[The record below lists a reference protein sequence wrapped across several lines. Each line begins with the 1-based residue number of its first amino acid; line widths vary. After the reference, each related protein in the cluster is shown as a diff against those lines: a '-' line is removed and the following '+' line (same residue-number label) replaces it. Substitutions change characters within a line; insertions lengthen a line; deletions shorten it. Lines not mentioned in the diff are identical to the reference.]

1 MKKIFRQENV
11 YTLIWCLYY
20 MQGTL
25 YPEGNVISQGLLA
38 VFLLMSIYY
47 FIKVFKYRHVPKPV
61 IALRYLAIMFG
72 IYGLLRLGVSTTGWK
87 YVNEST
93 TYFKEYELSI
103 LPFFAFY
110 YFSREHMINTK
121 WFYNFSFIFFGTAIA
136 SFFYQEAQA
145 LLRSFRDEVTNNSGY
160 FVVSLMPLLVFFR
173 KKPLLQYIALFLVFI
188 LVMHGMKRG
197 AIMVVVLGGV
207 YFIWAS
213 FKKAR
218 GTKKFLFV
226 IMGGVAVVGAIVFVQ
241 DLLANSDYMQ
251 FRLEQTRSGDMS
263 ERENMYPAY
272 YHYFFD
278 HAGPLE
284 YLFGYGANGT
294 LKNMGDF
301 AHQDWLETMMNQGFL
316 GLSLLLFFWLSML
329 ITLWRSRLQNCPSIT
344 VIIALFVIIYLMKS
358 MFSMSINGMTLF
370 ATSSL
375 AYAIVGLDDSIVRKE
390 LANLK

>member
-1 MKKIFRQENV
+1 MKKIFRQENI

-25 YPEGNVISQGLLA
+25 YAEGSAISQGLLA
-38 VFLLMSIYY
+38 VFLLMSLYY
-47 FIKVFKYRHVPKPV
+47 FIKVFKYTNVPKPV
-61 IALRYLAIMFG
+61 LALKYLAILFG

-93 TYFKEYELSI
+93 TYFKEYEISI

-110 YFSREHMINTK
+110 YFSREHMINSK
-121 WFYNFSFIFFGTAIA
+121 WFYNFSFIFFVTAIA

-145 LLRSFRDEVTNNSGY
+145 LLHSWRQEVTNNSGY
-160 FVVSLMPLLVFFR
+160 FVVSLMPLLVFLR
-173 KKPLLQYIALFLVFI
+173 KKPLIQYIALFVVFI
-188 LVMHGMKRG
+188 LVMQGMKRG
-197 AIMVVVLGGV
+197 AILACIFGGA
-207 YFIWAS
+207 YFVWAS
-213 FKKAR
+213 YNKAK

-226 IMGGVAVVGAIVFVQ
+226 ILGGVAVVGAIVFFQ
-241 DLLANSDYMQ
+241 NLLANSDYMQ
-251 FRLEQTRSGDMS
+251 LRLEQTRNGDMS

-272 YHYFFD
+272 YQYFFD
-278 HAGPLE
+278 NAGFLE
-284 YLFGYGANGT
+284 YLFGYGADGT

-301 AHQDWLETMMNQGFL
+301 AHQDWLETLMNQGFL
-316 GLSLLLFFWLSML
+316 GLSLLLFFWVCML
-329 ITLWRSRLQNCPSIT
+329 MTLLRSRMQNCPNIT

-375 AYAIVGLDDSIVRKE
+375 AYAIVGLDDSKIRKE
-390 LANLK
+390 FA

>member
-25 YPEGNVISQGLLA
+25 YAEGSVISQGLLA
-38 VFLLMSIYY
+38 VFLLMSFYY
-47 FIKVFKYRHVPKPV
+47 FIKVFKYTYVPKPV
-61 IALRYLAIMFG
+61 VAFRYLAIMFG
-72 IYGLLRLGVSTTGWK
+72 IYGLLRLGVSTYGWK

-93 TYFKEYELSI
+93 TYFKEYEISI

-121 WFYNFSFIFFGTAIA
+121 WFYKFSFIFFGTAIA
-136 SFFYQEAQA
+136 SYFYQEAQA
-145 LLRSFRDEVTNNSGY
+145 LMQSFRDEVTNNSGY
-160 FVVSLMPLLVFFR
+160 FVVSLMPLLVFLR
-173 KKPLLQYIALFLVFI
+173 KNPLLQYIALFIVFI
-188 LVMHGMKRG
+188 LVLHGMKRG
-197 AIMVVVLGGV
+197 AILAVILGGA

-213 FKKAR
+213 IKKTR
-218 GTKKFLFV
+218 GTKKVLFV
-226 IMGGVAVVGAIVFVQ
+226 ILSIAAVVGAIVFLQ

-251 FRLEQTRSGDMS
+251 LRLEQTRNGDMS

-278 HAGPLE
+278 NAGSIE
-284 YLFGYGANGT
+284 YLFGYGADGT

-316 GLSLLLFFWLSML
+316 GLSLMLFFWVSML
-329 ITLWRSRLQNCPSIT
+329 MTLWRSSLRNCQSIT

-358 MFSMSINGMTLF
+358 MVSMSINGMTLF
-370 ATSSL
+370 TISSL
-375 AYAIVGLDDSIVRKE
+375 AYAIVGLDDPIVRKE
-390 LANLK
+390 LTN